1 MPGRSQF
8 RIGGN
13 VQGVLVTDVDAD
25 SPAAD
30 KNIRPGD
37 VIVEVQGAA
46 VRTPRRRDQTIAAD
60 RKAGK
65 KVELLLV
72 NRGGDLA
79 YVAVK
84 LN

>member
-1 MPGRSQF
+1 
-8 RIGGN
+8 I
-13 VQGVLVTDVDAD
+13 DVAAD

-30 KNIRPGD
+30 KNIRAGD
-37 VIVEVQGAA
+37 VIVQVQG
-46 VRTPRRRDQTIAAD
+46 VPVKTPGDVTSRIAAD